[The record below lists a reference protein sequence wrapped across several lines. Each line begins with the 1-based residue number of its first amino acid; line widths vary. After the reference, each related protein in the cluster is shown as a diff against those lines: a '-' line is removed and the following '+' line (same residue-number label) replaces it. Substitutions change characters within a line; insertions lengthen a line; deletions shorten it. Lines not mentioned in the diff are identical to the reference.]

1 MEALSC
7 ELIEKSLQL
16 TGKTFFDMFEIQSCL
31 YNWTPLTEFSI
42 ERFCFYLLSPE
53 FIEKY
58 KIRNPIASEKPSWV
72 SYIIGYAIYEYQSW
86 NSQPLID
93 LLSKI

>member
-42 ERFCFYLLSPE
+42 EKFCFYLLSE
-53 FIEKY
+53 NFIGKY
-58 KIRNPIASEKPSWV
+58 WCSHSWHTTRPHNV
-72 SYIIGYAIYEYQSW
+72 AHRFWNAIYEYQSW